1 MSSVFDVDVRT
12 DEVSHVLRLHAWK
25 KCSLVF
31 NEDL

>member
-12 DEVSHVLRLHAWK
+12 DEVLHVLHLSAWK
-25 KCSLVF
+25 IYSLVL